1 MKIIENWETVEAKGM
16 EDFKALPI
24 GAYECIIR
32 KAEVYT
38 NSKTGKESFKVEVDI
53 ASGEYKGYFQKRFDN
68 NNNSTKTWDNNSTR
82 YLAFEGDNT
91 AYFKGFI
98 TCVENSNP
106 GYTWD
111 WDETKLTGKK
121 VCGVYQYEE
130 YEKQDGSHA
139 VKVRLSKFRSLD
151 KIKETNENLNDSV
164 RMLNGTYMSI
174 DDYNEKNEKSTAE
187 EIFGSSIVETYN
199 ENIPF
204 EI

>member
-1 MKIIENWETVEAKGM
+1 MQRIENWETVEAKGM

-38 NSKTGKESFKVEVDI
+38 NGKTGKESFKVEVDI

-111 WDETKLTGKK
+111 WDETKLTGKR

-130 YEKQDGSHA
+130 YEKQDGSRA

-151 KIKETNENLNDSV
+151 KIKESNGNLNDSV
-164 RMLNGTYMSI
+164 RLLNGSYMSI
-174 DDYNEKNEKSTAE
+174 DDYNERKETTTATDV
-187 EIFGSSIVETYN
+187 FGTSVVEVS
-199 ENIPF
+199 ENLPF

>member
-1 MKIIENWETVEAKGM
+1 MKVIENWSEVEAKGM

-32 KAEVYT
+32 KAEIYKNP
-38 NSKTGKESFKVEVDI
+38 NSGKESFKVEVDI

-68 NNNSTKTWDNNSTR
+68 NTNSAKTWDNNSTR
-82 YLAFEGDNT
+82 YLAFQGDNI

-121 VCGVYQYEE
+121 ICGVYQYEE
-130 YEKQDGSHA
+130 YEKQDGTKA
-139 VKVRLSKFRSLD
+139 VKVRLNKFRSLD
-151 KIKETNENLNDSV
+151 KMKDIKVSYSV
-164 RMLNGTYMSI
+164 RLLNGSYMDI
-174 DDYNEKNEKSTAE
+174 DDYNERKSTATAE
-187 EIFGSSIVETYN
+187 EIFGASIVETDPG
-199 ENIPF
+199 ELPF

>member
-1 MKIIENWETVEAKGM
+1 MQRIENWETVEAKGM

-38 NSKTGKESFKVEVDI
+38 NGKTGKESFKVEVDI
-53 ASGEYKGYFQKRFDN
+53 ACGEYKGYFQKRFDN

-111 WDETKLTGKK
+111 WDETKLTGKR

-130 YEKQDGSHA
+130 YEKQDGSRA

-151 KIKETNENLNDSV
+151 KMKESNENLNDSV
-164 RMLNGTYMSI
+164 RLLNGSYMSI
-174 DDYNEKNEKSTAE
+174 DDYNERKETASATD
-187 EIFGSSIVETYN
+187 IFGTNVVEVSDN
-199 ENIPF
+199 LPF

>member
-1 MKIIENWETVEAKGM
+1 MEIIKDFDKVEPKGM

-53 ASGEYKGYFQKRFDN
+53 ANGEYKGYFQKRFDN
-68 NNNSTKTWDNNSTR
+68 NTNSTKTWDNNSTR
-82 YLAFEGDNT
+82 YLAFQGDNI

-106 GYTWD
+106 GYTWG
-111 WDETKLTGKK
+111 WDETKLANKK
-121 VCGVYQYEE
+121 ICGVYQYEE
-130 YEKQDGSHA
+130 YEKQDGSKS
-139 VKVRLSKFRSLD
+139 VKVRLNKFRSLD
-151 KIKETNENLNDSV
+151 KMKETNENLSDSV
-164 RMLNGTYMSI
+164 RLLNGTYMSI
-174 DDYNEKNEKSTAE
+174 DDYNERNQTATAE
-187 EIFGSSIVETYN
+187 EIFGSSIVETDSG
-199 ENIPF
+199 ELPF

>member
-1 MKIIENWETVEAKGM
+1 MKIIENWNEIEAKGM

-38 NSKTGKESFKVEVDI
+38 NGKTGKESFKVEVDI
-53 ASGEYKGYFQKRFDN
+53 ARGEYKGYFQKRFDN

-130 YEKQDGSHA
+130 YEKQDGSRA

-151 KIKETNENLNDSV
+151 KMKESNENLNDSV
-164 RMLNGTYMSI
+164 RLLNGSYMSI

-187 EIFGSSIVETYN
+187 EIFGSSIVETDN
-199 ENIPF
+199 GNFPF